1 MSVLVAGPEP
11 VTSRDDLVAV
21 LERGCKPKES
31 WRIGTEH
38 EKFPFHIAENSPVP
52 YGEALADGGKGIR
65 AMLEGI
71 TRFGWVPVYEGTT
84 IIGLESP
91 KGGGNISLEPGGQF
105 ELSGAPLETLHQTCS
120 ELHDHL
126 AQVREVGGE
135 LGLGFL
141 GLGFTPN
148 WRRDQI
154 PVMPKGRYK
163 IMTEYMKKVGTM
175 GLDMMYRS
183 CTVQVNLDFASEAD
197 MVQKFRVAVALQP
210 LATAIFANSPFT
222 EGKPNGFKS
231 FRSHVWTDTDNA
243 RAGMVP
249 FVFEEGFG
257 FERYVDYALD
267 VPMYFVHR
275 DGIYNDVT
283 GQSFRDFMVGKLK
296 GLEGAT
302 PTRGD
307 WVNHLTTIFPEARLK
322 NYLEMRGA
330 DAGPW
335 ARICALP
342 AFWVGLLYDQ
352 SSLDA
357 AWDLVKDWTAEERQQ
372 LRNDVPRLGLQTP
385 FRNGTLQDIGR
396 RVVEISRAGLQARA
410 QGDGAGSP
418 DETTFL
424 SIVEEV
430 VKTGK
435 SPADILLEAYN
446 GPWDHSV
453 DPVFKEY
460 AF

>member
-11 VTSRDDLVAV
+11 ITSRDDLVAA
-21 LERGCKPKES
+21 LERGAKPRAD

-38 EKFPFHIAENSPVP
+38 EKFPFHLTDHSPVP
-52 YGEALADGGKGIR
+52 YEGPNGIR
-65 AMLEGI
+65 AMLEGLQ
-71 TRFGWVPVYEGTT
+71 RFGWLPVREGETL
-84 IIGLESP
+84 IGLESP

-105 ELSGAPLETLHQTCS
+105 ELSGAPLETLHQTCA

-183 CTVQVNLDFASEAD
+183 CTVQVNLDFSSEAD
-197 MVQKFRVAVALQP
+197 MVKKMRVALALQP
-210 LATAIFANSPFT
+210 VATAIFANSPFT
-222 EGKPNGFKS
+222 EGKPNGYLS
-231 FRSHVWTDTDNA
+231 YRSHVWTDTDRA
-243 RAGMVP
+243 RTGMIP
-249 FVFEEGFG
+249 FIFEDGFG

-275 DGIYNDVT
+275 DGRYIDVT
-283 GQSFRDFMVGKLK
+283 GQSFKAFMEGKLR
-296 GLEGAT
+296 GAEGET

-307 WVNHLTTIFPEARLK
+307 WINHLTTIFPEARLK
-322 NYLEMRGA
+322 NYIEMRGA
-330 DAGPW
+330 DGGPW

-342 AFWVGLLYDQ
+342 AFWVGLTYDQ

-357 AWDLVKDWTAEERQQ
+357 AWDLVKDWTAEERQR
-372 LRNDVPRLGLQTP
+372 LRDDVPKLGFKTP
-385 FRNGTLQDIGR
+385 FRGGTLLDIAR
-396 RVVEISRAGLQARA
+396 AAVEISRAGLKARA
-410 QGDGAGSP
+410 KGDGAGSEN
-418 DETTFL
+418 ETIFL
-424 SIVEEV
+424 STVEDIV
-430 VKTGK
+430 GK
-435 SPADILLEAYN
+435 GQSPAEEMLEAFH
-446 GPWDHSV
+446 GRWGGKV
-453 DPVFKEY
+453 DPVFTEY